1 MFESLSLAGT
11 SEENGILAEGSN
23 LGKLIE
29 GEDFTTGLDDSAT
42 SLFSDSEGAD
52 SKLRDGETPLIVQ
65 NVANNDQDLV
75 ALLGN
80 IGVLGQ
86 LRQRNRVAGG
96 SALVQTLVDDLV
108 ELRLGS
114 SAQELIK
121 LDQESVVKVGGSGV
135 SAHLGLDSAF
145 LVQIDA
151 H

>member
-65 NVANNDQDLV
+65 NVANNNQDLV